1 MKKEEKMRKMVEKGI
16 CCFYIAYYEKILYNL
31 IEIWKRVRIMIKKA
45 EKNVKQNMIIYS
57 NNDNTDSIVANTMD
71 YFDVQINI

>member
-1 MKKEEKMRKMVEKGI
+1 
-16 CCFYIAYYEKILYNL
+16 
-31 IEIWKRVRIMIKKA
+31 MIKKA